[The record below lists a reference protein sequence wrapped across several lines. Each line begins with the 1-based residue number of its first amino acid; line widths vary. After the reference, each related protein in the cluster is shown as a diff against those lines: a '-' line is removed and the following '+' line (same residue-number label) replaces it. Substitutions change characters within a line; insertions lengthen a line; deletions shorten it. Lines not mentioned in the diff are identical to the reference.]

1 MNRQDQEALAAVLK
15 KQAGGDQ
22 LHRIL
27 LAAVAN
33 GIADYIQSEH
43 PRFDRGR
50 FLKAA
55 GVA

>member
-1 MNRQDQEALAAVLK
+1 VTRHDQEALAAVLK
-15 KQAGGDQ
+15 EQAGGDQ

-43 PRFDRGR
+43 PRFDREK

-55 GVA
+55 GV